1 MRDAEMMTGDE
12 MDTIIRA
19 YFTCYWI
26 LARYTDGE
34 EYNSNHDTVV
44 EILREY
50 PEYAM
55 YYLDEEERGEG
66 YAE

>member
-1 MRDAEMMTGDE
+1 MRDAGMITNDE
-12 MDTIIRA
+12 MDIIIRA
-19 YFTCYWI
+19 YFT
-26 LARYTDGE
+26 ARYTDGE
-34 EYNSNHDTVV
+34 EYNSNHDNVV
-44 EILREY
+44 QILREY

>member
-1 MRDAEMMTGDE
+1 MKDAGMITNDE
-12 MDTIIRA
+12 MDIIIRA
-19 YFTCYWI
+19 YFI
-26 LARYTDGE
+26 ARYTDGE

-44 EILREY
+44 KILREY

-55 YYLDEEERGEG
+55 HYLDEEERGEG

>member
-1 MRDAEMMTGDE
+1 MNKGKITNDE

-19 YFTCYWI
+19 YFTARNTVGSKYWV
-26 LARYTDGE
+26 D
-34 EYNSNHDTVV
+34 SNHNTVV
-44 EILREY
+44 EILRKY

>member
-1 MRDAEMMTGDE
+1 MITNDE
-12 MDTIIRA
+12 MDIIIQA
-19 YFTCYWI
+19 YFT
-26 LARYTDGE
+26 ARYTDGE

-55 YYLDEEERGEG
+55 NYLTEEERGEG

>member
-1 MRDAEMMTGDE
+1 MK
-12 MDTIIRA
+12 MDIIIRA
-19 YFTCYWI
+19 YFT
-26 LARYTDGE
+26 ARFTDGE

>member
-1 MRDAEMMTGDE
+1 MRDAKMMTNDE
-12 MDTIIRA
+12 MDIIIRA
-19 YFTCYWI
+19 YFT
-26 LARYTDGE
+26 ARYTDGE